1 MLGSSLTTT
10 TIILT
15 RPPSSPPSCLPMQT
29 LSLPCPSPPLRDVG
43 WSSCLAMEGYAGRRY
58 EGGPKTW
65 EAQHGGRRR
74 LAPLSSLEGC
84 VPARSRSME
93 GYGMEGHQ
101 QELGRRVRH
110 ETSHDV
116 RHGSFSSFLIPDPTL
131 TTRLRT
137 STRRTMTNPSNSR
150 LSTIVDTRARE
161 SLLCTA

>member
-10 TIILT
+10 TILATTTVFITILAT
-15 RPPSSPPSCLPMQT
+15 QPSANADPQPTMPLPSS
-29 LSLPCPSPPLRDVG
+29 
-43 WSSCLAMEGYAGRRY
+43 EGCGLVFVFGDGEIRR

-65 EAQHGGRRR
+65 EAQHGGRQQ

-84 VPARSRSME
+84 VPARSRSTE

-101 QELGRRVRH
+101 QELGRLVHH

-131 TTRLRT
+131 TT
-137 STRRTMTNPSNSR
+137 
-150 LSTIVDTRARE
+150 
-161 SLLCTA
+161 